1 MLSYYYFNQYF
12 CYYYHYSSYNLFFPS
27 YSYSPSPCF
36 SLFSLLSLS
45 LPLLFFLP
53 FPFPYFSSSL
63 IPPLSLSLPQFLRF
77 PPLPRF
83 PLFLALLPVRPPR
96 PCPGRSVVLVLPIAK
111 EEPRDRP
118 PRVPGYVRAATNL
131 PPPPAVSCARRREK
145 PAGTVI
151 LAAELQVAAAA
162 REVGVPPTPAF
173 VIIAPT
179 MRVRKTPKRKNTSPR
194 PPLPQLQSGV
204 GEARRGVSTFALCG
218 RARSPGSCA
227 FLRTILQYNCASG
240 SAHKKYT

>member
-1 MLSYYYFNQYF
+1 MFLPVF
-12 CYYYHYSSYNLFFPS
+12 SSFSFPS
-27 YSYSPSPCF
+27 SPILLALPLPLFLLFPYPSP
-36 SLFSLLSLS
+36 
-45 LPLLFFLP
+45 
-53 FPFPYFSSSL
+53 FSS
-63 IPPLSLSLPQFLRF
+63 LSLSLPQFLRF

-83 PLFLALLPVRPPR
+83 PLFLALLTVRPPR

-179 MRVRKTPKRKNTSPR
+179 MRVRKKPKRKNTSPR